1 MAEKTGLIKPVHV
14 IWWGKNK
21 AILQAC
27 KTEVTDLTSYVIK
40 TLLTV
45 FGFVLAK
52 DKVNTVI
59 RKQTR

>member
-1 MAEKTGLIKPVHV
+1 MHF

-45 FGFVLAK
+45 FGSVLTK